1 MLPVSLEKPL
11 PPSGFFCGKTTIFF
25 RFANKISPNNVG
37 KSNGIS
43 NLRPVLPD
51 CKRRQPFASGLTSLL
66 SPFVMINTN
75 LKFWRRELGLTQAQL
90 ADKLSIKRSLVG
102 AYEEGRAEP
111 RLATLVNMARL
122 FNIPLDSLATT
133 DFTKRKHAKTAAA
146 LREAG
151 PLVEPEEKPLRVLAF
166 TVGQDQKENIEL
178 VPLKAAAGYLNGYAD
193 REFIEELPRFRLPM
207 LPGNGTY
214 RAFEIAG
221 DSMLPLASGT
231 TIVGRYV
238 DDWATMKDGTPC
250 IVVSQKEGIVFK
262 RLFNKLKQNH
272 LFALHS
278 DNPTYSPYDIKA
290 EDVLEIWEAK
300 SYISNTF
307 PIGGVSLEQL
317 ASMVLDLT
325 QQVKKMQLVRA

>member
-1 MLPVSLEKPL
+1 
-11 PPSGFFCGKTTIFF
+11 
-25 RFANKISPNNVG
+25 
-37 KSNGIS
+37 
-43 NLRPVLPD
+43 
-51 CKRRQPFASGLTSLL
+51 
-66 SPFVMINTN
+66 MINTN
-75 LKFWRRELGLTQAQL
+75 LKFWRRELSLTQAQL
-90 ADKLSIKRSLVG
+90 ADKLGIKRSLVG

-133 DFTKRKHAKTAAA
+133 DFTKRKNAKTAAA

-151 PLVEPEEKPLRVLAF
+151 PLVESEDKPMRVLAF
-166 TVGQDQKENIEL
+166 TVGPDQKENIEL

-238 DDWATMKDGTPC
+238 DEWSNLKDGTPC

-262 RLFNKLKQNH
+262 RIFNKLKQNQ

-300 SYISNTF
+300 SYISSTF

-325 QQVKKMQLVRA
+325 QQVKKLQLVRA

>member
-1 MLPVSLEKPL
+1 
-11 PPSGFFCGKTTIFF
+11 
-25 RFANKISPNNVG
+25 
-37 KSNGIS
+37 
-43 NLRPVLPD
+43 
-51 CKRRQPFASGLTSLL
+51 
-66 SPFVMINTN
+66 MINTN

-133 DFTKRKHAKTAAA
+133 DFTKRKNARTAAA

-166 TVGQDQKENIEL
+166 TVGPDQKENIEL

-207 LPGNGTY
+207 LPGTGTY
-214 RAFEIAG
+214 RAFEISG
-221 DSMLPLASGT
+221 DSMLPLVSGT

-238 DDWATMKDGTPC
+238 DDWTTLKDGTPC

-262 RLFNKLKQNH
+262 RIFNKLKQNH

-300 SYISNTF
+300 SYISSTF

>member
-1 MLPVSLEKPL
+1 
-11 PPSGFFCGKTTIFF
+11 
-25 RFANKISPNNVG
+25 
-37 KSNGIS
+37 
-43 NLRPVLPD
+43 
-51 CKRRQPFASGLTSLL
+51 
-66 SPFVMINTN
+66 MINTN
-75 LKFWRRELGLTQAQL
+75 LKFWRRELSLTQAQL
-90 ADKLSIKRSLVG
+90 ADKLGIKRSLVG

-133 DFTKRKHAKTAAA
+133 DFTKRKNAKTAAA

-151 PLVEPEEKPLRVLAF
+151 PLDDTLPEDKPLRILAI
-166 TVGQDQKENIEL
+166 TVGPDDRENIEL

-207 LPGNGTY
+207 LSSTGTF

-238 DDWATMKDGTPC
+238 EDWATIKDGTPC
-250 IVVSQKEGIVFK
+250 IVVSQKDGIVFK
-262 RLFNKLKQNH
+262 RVYNKLKQSAM
-272 LFALHS
+272 FALQS
-278 DNPTYSPYDIKA
+278 DNPLYSPYDVKA

-300 SYISNTF
+300 SYISSAF
-307 PIGGVSLEQL
+307 PIGGVSLEHL

-325 QQVKKMQLVRA
+325 QQVKMMQLQRA